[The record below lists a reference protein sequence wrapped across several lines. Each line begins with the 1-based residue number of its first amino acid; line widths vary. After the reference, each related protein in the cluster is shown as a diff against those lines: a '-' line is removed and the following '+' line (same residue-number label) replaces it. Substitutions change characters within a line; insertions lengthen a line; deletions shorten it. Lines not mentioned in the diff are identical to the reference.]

1 MLRLKASVLSVTPR
15 ELEELEAR
23 LRMRKRVKNKRLDD
37 MHVPDTID
45 MEAGDGLQNNW
56 FERPL
61 DLHHPGMLGSG
72 AAAAT
77 TKAANEARSVPFSTG
92 SFHESRRN
100 RTVLPW
106 GPDNAGNGD
115 RLFDS
120 SSSHSLPHINLP
132 PPFSTTPRLP
142 LAASTATETT
152 LRALDA
158 AAEHP
163 SNHITR
169 TRGFSTT
176 TPSRETVQL
185 SELVSPRRRRHLGRS
200 RSFEDGLD
208 RLSIYD
214 DSVPAASQPQT
225 PYELPEARHQSRF
238 GGTNPSTPRNIQIRG
253 RKMGPRSAIHQHRRQ
268 TLVPSQRTTE
278 DTLEDFI
285 EVDQQMDSR
294 PGNDDLPEGDD

>member
-72 AAAAT
+72 
-77 TKAANEARSVPFSTG
+77 
-92 SFHESRRN
+92 
-100 RTVLPW
+100 

-158 AAEHP
+158 AAEHL
-163 SNHITR
+163 SNRIAR

-200 RSFEDGLD
+200 RSFEDRLD